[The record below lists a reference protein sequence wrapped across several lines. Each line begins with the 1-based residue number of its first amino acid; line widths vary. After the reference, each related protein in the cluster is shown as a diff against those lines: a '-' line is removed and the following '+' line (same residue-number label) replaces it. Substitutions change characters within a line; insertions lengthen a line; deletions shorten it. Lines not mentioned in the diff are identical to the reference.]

1 MAKKLNE
8 ERSRAL
14 NFQVEE
20 SYKKARTNLVYSLIK
35 KGCRKIL
42 FTSPLKGEGKTTTTV
57 NVSRALA
64 QQVNTKVVIVDCDL
78 RRPSVHTHFNV
89 NPQLGL
95 AQFLNDECSVE
106 DIIAHTDIES
116 LDIISYGVIPPNP
129 SELLSSEGMTELIK
143 QLEEIYDYI
152 IFDTPP
158 VNVVVDVLP
167 IAKLTDGVVLVVTH
181 NKSTTP
187 EFNKAVSLLKR
198 NESKILGIIVNK
210 TESVDTSKGS
220 YYKGY

>member
-35 KGCRKIL
+35 KGCKKIL

-57 NVSRALA
+57 NVSKALA

-78 RRPSVHTHFNV
+78 RRPSVHTHFDV
-89 NPQLGL
+89 TPKLGL
-95 AQFLNDECSVE
+95 AHFLNNECSVE
-106 DIIAHTDIES
+106 DIITHTNLDN
-116 LDIISYGVIPPNP
+116 LDIISFGVIPPNP
-129 SELLSSEGMTELIK
+129 SELLSSTGMAELIAE
-143 QLEEIYDYI
+143 LEEMYDYI

-167 IAKLTDGVVLVVTH
+167 IAKLADGVVLVITH
-181 NKSTTP
+181 NKSTTT
-187 EFNKAVSLLKR
+187 EFNKAVSVLKR
-198 NESKILGIIVNK
+198 NESKILGVIVNK
-210 TESVDTSKGS
+210 ASSVDTSKGS